1 MAPKSLKKTARKSA
15 RRSARRS
22 AKKTA
27 RKSVRRSARKT
38 CKSGKRRSR
47 MSGRCKISPAKK
59 YSPKKRSPGR
69 PKKKEAPRESA
80 KDFPE
85 GTLKKGNDGF
95 YKVQVDSK
103 GRHTWKK
110 CSASVNGRVNCRH
123 NRPSSD
129 SSIFG
134 FLDVSQPGATVG
146 ASINRRNAMVP
157 TPVNRRNATVGTP
170 ASTPAS
176 TPTITQGLL
185 ELFQPKL
192 VTEAPQPKSLPAP
205 PRQLLLGAPPKQS
218 RSMGFGTPTRPTRP
232 TINTKNINTAR
243 EFYTPQSSSIP
254 SVYDWEKQTPASVS
268 NITGNPLYQGPP
280 TSKTP
285 KTPNFVLA
293 ENGEWVEKEKT
304 PKQSSFFGL
313 W

>member
-27 RKSVRRSARKT
+27 RKSVRRSAKKT

-47 MSGRCKISPAKK
+47 ISGRCRISPAKK
-59 YSPKKRSPGR
+59 YSPRKRSPGR
-69 PKKKEAPRESA
+69 PKKKEAPRDSP

-157 TPVNRRNATVGTP
+157 APVNRRNAIVGT
-170 ASTPAS
+170 STPTS

-218 RSMGFGTPTRPTRP
+218 KSMGFGTPTRP

-243 EFYTPQSSSIP
+243 DFYTPQSST
-254 SVYDWEKQTPASVS
+254 VYDWEKQTPASVS

-280 TSKTP
+280 TSKP
-285 KTPNFVLA
+285 KDGDWID
-293 ENGEWVEKEKT
+293 EIWDKGKT
-304 PKQSSFFGL
+304 PKKSSFFGL